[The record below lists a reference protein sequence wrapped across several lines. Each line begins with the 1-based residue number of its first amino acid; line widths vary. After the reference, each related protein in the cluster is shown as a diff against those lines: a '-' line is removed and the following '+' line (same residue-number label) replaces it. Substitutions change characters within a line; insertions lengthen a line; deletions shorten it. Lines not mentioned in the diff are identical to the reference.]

1 MQMQKEL
8 IEFHISCGYPKAANI
23 ILELVKARNESRN
36 DVKIQNQL
44 IDSVWGCAEFSL
56 VGTWD
61 AYKMFLD
68 LSRVTEEPESWFS
81 IEHFHDDI
89 V

>member
-1 MQMQKEL
+1 MQKEL

-23 ILELVKARNESRN
+23 VIDLIKSRN
-36 DVKIQNQL
+36 DVNISNQH
-44 IDSVWGCAEFSL
+44 IDELWGCADFTL

-61 AYKMFLD
+61 AYKMLLD
-68 LSRVTEEPESWFS
+68 ISRVTEEPESWFS
-81 IEHFHDDI
+81 IEHFHDNI